1 MITLG
6 IILLLLGIFLTFHP
20 LAWIGLVVI
29 LVGVGLLLA
38 GRSGRTIA
46 GRAHWY

>member
-20 LAWIGLVVI
+20 LAWIGLVVV
-29 LVGVGLLLA
+29 LVGVGLALL
-38 GRSGRTIA
+38 GRSGRPVL